1 MIICLI
7 IFINKI
13 IENMLGTV
21 RIIVIAK
28 NQKITGAILN
38 GLISLI
44 WILSNSMV
52 LINIDGNPYKILF
65 FCLGAMIG
73 SYLGSSIEEKMYK
86 EKKT

>member
-28 NQKITGAILN
+28 NKKITGAILN

-44 WILSNSMV
+44 WILSTSMV
-52 LINIDGNPYKILF
+52 LINVDSNPYKIFF

-86 EKKT
+86 EKKA

>member
-28 NQKITGAILN
+28 NKKITGAILN

-44 WILSNSMV
+44 WILSTSMV
-52 LINIDGNPYKILF
+52 LINVDNNPYKIFF

-73 SYLGSSIEEKMYK
+73 SYLGSSIEENMYK

>member
-28 NQKITGAILN
+28 NKKITGAILN

-44 WILSNSMV
+44 WILSTSMV
-52 LINIDGNPYKILF
+52 LINVDSNPYKIF
-65 FCLGAMIG
+65 SFCLGAMIG
-73 SYLGSSIEEKMYK
+73 SYLGSAIEEKMYK